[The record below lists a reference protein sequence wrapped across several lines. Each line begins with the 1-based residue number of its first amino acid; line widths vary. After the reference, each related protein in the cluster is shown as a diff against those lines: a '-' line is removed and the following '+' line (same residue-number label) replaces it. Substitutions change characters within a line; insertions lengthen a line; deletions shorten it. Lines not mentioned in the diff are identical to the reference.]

1 MDVLL
6 GQAELSKGDSGSDLD
21 LSGDNVDTG
30 DLLYNDISKLL
41 GKRRMVLTS
50 NGVLDLDTGVDLN
63 EVVSA
68 LLVDQELG
76 STGVSVVNGF
86 GQAESVV
93 KNGLSDRFV
102 KVRSWGDL
110 DHLYIGQLYAQWMHV
125 HLAHLLVSSLN

>member
-1 MDVLL
+1 VDVLL

-30 DLLYNDISKLL
+30 DLLGD
-41 GKRRMVLTS
+41 
-50 NGVLDLDTGVDLN
+50 GVLDLDTGVDLN
-63 EVVSA
+63 EVVST

-76 STGVSVVNGF
+76 STGISVVDGF

-93 KNGLSDRFV
+93 ENGLSDRFV

-110 DHLYIGQLYAQWMHV
+110 DHLYIGQLYAQ
-125 HLAHLLVSSLN
+125 